1 MILRLYN
8 LALAGTM
15 AYLLLGTRQQAL
27 HRLDPLPTLLAFLTV
42 CWLVGSVGLF
52 FERRFCRWLVLLGC
66 GVLSAFS
73 LALLPQI
80 VRLLP
85 ITSDPTSGLLLLAL
99 SFVGLAS
106 SLRDR
111 NPMTDG
117 FGLIAFA
124 SLTPMIF
131 VMAYG
136 GIIRWL

>member
-106 SLRDR
+106 SL
-111 NPMTDG
+111 TIG
-117 FGLIAFA
+117 FSLFRSYDSARERAPA
-124 SLTPMIF
+124 SS
-131 VMAYG
+131 
-136 GIIRWL
+136 